1 MTYQGFSV
9 GYHADA
15 LRQRGDFRDLI
26 NAFSLTSKQ
35 KEAIITVLEFFQTHG
50 KVDTEETL
58 THDVRSAKW
67 WKNRFV
73 SAAQLKDFFMK
84 SSRNGAF
91 SYRYLWYA
99 VDWLIDTG
107 WIVDG
112 HHFERGHNVKG
123 YWLSDRNVRFHRNAI
138 SVIENFWKG
147 RQA

>member
-26 NAFSLTSKQ
+26 NAFFLTPKQ
-35 KEAIITVLEFFQTHG
+35 KEAIITVLDFFQKYG
-50 KVDTEETL
+50 KVDTERPL

-73 SAAQLKDFFMK
+73 SAVQFKDFFTK
-84 SSRNGAF
+84 PSKEKKLF

-107 WIVDG
+107 WITEG
-112 HHFERGHNVKG
+112 RRLEKGRNVKG
-123 YWLSDRNVRFHRNAI
+123 YWLSDRNIRFYRNAI
-138 SVIENFWKG
+138 SAIENFWKG
-147 RQA
+147 QT